1 MSKKYI
7 GVLTVSIASSFICK
21 RTLTHTLIS
30 PKPRFGDCS
39 WDDVYSS
46 LVLLFLCC
54 IRNTGGGSLF
64 LLCQVNQIAHNS
76 LFQMPSKLVFAGSRR
91 LIILHENN
99 TSRIQIHMIIFR
111 IEDTEASYHVIKLW
125 LRYPWQWGGVKK
137 QSCSTFNEH
146 AVIYD
151 TFGSNEDLTRS

>member
-30 PKPRFGDCS
+30 PNLSFGFGDCS
-39 WDDVYSS
+39 RNDVYSS
-46 LVLLFLCC
+46 LVILFLCC
-54 IRNTGGGSLF
+54 IRYTGGGSLL

-76 LFQMPSKLVFAGSRR
+76 LFKMPSKLVFAGSCR
-91 LIILHENN
+91 LILIMLYENN

-111 IEDTEASYHVIKLW
+111 IEDAEASYHVIKL
-125 LRYPWQWGGVKK
+125 
-137 QSCSTFNEH
+137 
-146 AVIYD
+146 
-151 TFGSNEDLTRS
+151 

>member
-7 GVLTVSIASSFICK
+7 EVLTVSIASSFICK

-30 PKPRFGDCS
+30 LKPRFGDCS

-64 LLCQVNQIAHNS
+64 K
-76 LFQMPSKLVFAGSRR
+76 MPSKLVFAGSRR

-99 TSRIQIHMIIFR
+99 ISRIQIHMIIFR
-111 IEDTEASYHVIKLW
+111 IEDAEASYHVIKLW
-125 LRYPWQWGGVKK
+125 LRYPWQWGGVTK
-137 QSCSTFNEH
+137 QNCSTFNEH

-151 TFGSNEDLTRS
+151 TFGLNEDLTRS